1 MRNADGTS
9 IHGTPVCHGTVTPP
23 AYIAACDVDWWH
35 VMDDS
40 KRERLDAVL
49 AALSPAVRHGT
60 GPLAQLMREGRL
72 HCLFQPLADLREGAI
87 FAHEALIRGPEGSPW
102 HTPDVLLDLARREH
116 ILQDF
121 ELLCVVIALAQWG
134 EEGRAGRVFV
144 NISADALV
152 CGVAMCGTGQVGN
165 AMRRLGVSARMV
177 VLEITEHERVSDMAS
192 LRSALKEVHA
202 SGARLAL
209 DDFGDG
215 HSSLRLWSEVKPDFV
230 KIDKYFIR
238 DIGEH
243 SEKLQML
250 QAIKGIADVF
260 GTTLVAEGIETQEEL
275 RALRDLDIP
284 YGQGFLLGRPAR
296 LPRVAIEEAALG
308 ALSDRRVAVLPNLA
322 QNVRPGIL
330 RNLLVMH
337 APTVTPDTANDHVAS
352 LFKAHADLHALAVL
366 EDTRPVALINRQQFM
381 NHYATLYFREVHGRK
396 PCSSFANH
404 SPRVVELDC
413 DVDQLIGIL
422 TSQDQRYL
430 NDGFIVTDNGQYA
443 GLGTGDQLVRSV
455 TEARIEAARH
465 ANPLTFL
472 PGNIPISLHMQRLLD
487 SGTEFVACYADL
499 NHFKPFNDYYG
510 YWRGDQMIRLVARLA
525 VTHCDAQRDFV
536 GHVGGDDFMLLFQS
550 TDWLQRCRLIVD
562 EFAQE
567 ALALFDDAASKAGG
581 IWAEDRHGVKRF
593 FSCTTLSI
601 GAVRITPGS
610 IQNAE
615 EVANL
620 AALAKHDAKQS
631 PQGIAWHVAGR
642 PGMAISGAPGLHAH
656 SPLAA

>member
-1 MRNADGTS
+1 MHDT
-9 IHGTPVCHGTVTPP
+9 
-23 AYIAACDVDWWH
+23 
-35 VMDDS
+35 
-40 KRERLDAVL
+40 KRARHDAVI

-60 GPLAQLMREGRL
+60 GPLTHLMKSGQL
-72 HCLFQPLADLREGAI
+72 HCVFQPLADLREGAI
-87 FAHEALIRGPEGSPW
+87 YAHEALIRGPQDTAW

-121 ELLCVVIALAQWG
+121 ELLCVFIALQQWG

-152 CGVAMCGTGQVGN
+152 CGVAMCGAGQLGD
-165 AMRRLGVSARMV
+165 RLQSLGVSARMV

-192 LRSALKEVHA
+192 LRAALKEVHA

-260 GTTLVAEGIETQEEL
+260 GTTLVAEGIETQDEL

-284 YGQGFLLGRPAR
+284 YGQGYLLGRPAR
-296 LPRVAIEEAALG
+296 LPRAEIEPVALAALT
-308 ALSDRRVAVLPNLA
+308 DRRVAVLPHQA
-322 QNVRPGIL
+322 HNVRPGIL
-330 RNLLVMH
+330 RNLLVVH
-337 APTVTPDTANDHVAS
+337 APTVTPDTPNDHVAG

-366 EDTRPVALINRQQFM
+366 EDERPVALINRQQFM

-396 PCSSFANH
+396 PCSTFANH

-413 DVDQLIGIL
+413 DVDQLVGIL

-430 NDGFIVTDNGQYA
+430 NDGFIVTDNGRYA
-443 GLGTGDQLVRSV
+443 GLGTGDQLVRNV

-550 TDWLQRCRLIVD
+550 ADWLQRCQRVVD

-567 ALALFDDAASKAGG
+567 ALALFDDPARKAGG

-601 GAVRITPGS
+601 GAVRISRGS

-631 PQGIAWHVAGR
+631 PRGIAWHVAGT
-642 PGMAISGAPGLHAH
+642 GAPVAALHKI
-656 SPLAA
+656 AA